1 MKKKSLRKILKKLV
15 SEGYKL
21 KAHHSNTDW
30 KEALEDAEELII
42 DKHITRYDL
51 SRLDQYYID
60 ELIDIR
66 RKAREAKMWDI
77 SDKIRNYL
85 DSKSVIIM
93 DTKEGQVVY
102 HEKKGTTRQDLID
115 KLERDRRAEAAADA
129 WLYSMRESM
138 KSKNGK

>member
-1 MKKKSLRKILKKLV
+1 MKKSLRKILKKIV

-21 KAHHSNTDW
+21 KSHHSNPDW
-30 KEALEDAEELII
+30 KNALEDAEELII

-77 SDKIRNYL
+77 SDKIRSYL
-85 DSKSVIIM
+85 DSKSVIVM
-93 DTKEGQVVY
+93 DTKGGQIVY

-138 KSKNGK
+138 KSKK

>member
-1 MKKKSLRKILKKLV
+1 MKKSLRKILKKVV

-21 KAHHSNTDW
+21 KAHHSNPEW
-30 KEALEDAEELII
+30 REALEDAEELII

-66 RKAREAKMWDI
+66 RKAREAKMWEV
-77 SDKIRNYL
+77 SDKIRAYL

-93 DTKEGQVVY
+93 DTKGGQIVY

-138 KSKNGK
+138 KSKK

>member
-1 MKKKSLRKILKKLV
+1 MRKILKKIV

-21 KAHHSNTDW
+21 KAHHSNPDW
-30 KEALEDAEELII
+30 KNALEDAEELII
-42 DKHITRYDL
+42 DKHISHYNLD
-51 SRLDQYYID
+51 RLDQYYID

-66 RKAREAKMWDI
+66 RKAREAKMWEA
-77 SDKIRNYL
+77 SDKIRAYL

-93 DTKEGQVVY
+93 DTKSGQVIY

-138 KSKNGK
+138 KSKNEQKRTVR